1 MSKHEFEL
9 DGQQCSFEMTAG
21 GPVFTVEGQQVK
33 FGMEGQLRGVDA
45 FGTKMEAVE
54 GGQLVTRENGFQ
66 IKLLD
71 GGGFEPVSPIKSIGI
86 QDLADVADYAV
97 TTEGGIATHR
107 ITFHGGGE
115 AEVKVKLGQPGAY
128 DLSSLRVEQRIT
140 NEGELYLLAHKPER
154 PAGE

>member
-1 MSKHEFEL
+1 MSKQEYEL
-9 DGQQCSFEMTAG
+9 GGEKVAFEMTPD
-21 GPVFTVEGQQVK
+21 GPVVTIAGQQVNLDMK
-33 FGMEGQLRGVDA
+33 GQIRGFDA

-115 AEVKVKLGQPGAY
+115 AEIKVKLGQPGAY
-128 DLSSLRVEQRIT
+128 DLSSLHVEQRIT
-140 NEGELYLLAHKPER
+140 NEGELYLMARKPER